1 MSDRNDPSAPASKP
15 RSVEAIEREAGTA
28 KTLAAL
34 GSGCRVAD
42 PKPVLLILHQAQSV
56 PGHIGRTLALQ
67 GHPLDIRRP
76 RFGDPLPETLA
87 GHDGLVIFGGPM
99 SANDPD
105 DYIKTETDYIGVAL
119 REGAPYLGVCLGAQ
133 MMANHLG
140 SRVYLDEAG
149 RVEIGYHRIAP
160 MADLYGEGAWP
171 ETVYQWH
178 KEGFDLAAGCTPLAT
193 GGDAFPNQAYRYGE
207 TAVGI
212 QFHPEITYA
221 MVSRWSGHNLE
232 KLKQPGAQARHV
244 QLRNHIAHMPTV
256 LGWLDRF
263 LGGWVAR
270 GRISRDMGGIAMAA
284 E

>member
-1 MSDRNDPSAPASKP
+1 MTDAQAIQMAKAERASDRGFDRACTVAPVP
-15 RSVEAIEREAGTA
+15 G
-28 KTLAAL
+28 
-34 GSGCRVAD
+34 GGGRVAD
-42 PKPVLLILHQAQSV
+42 PKPVLLILHQPHSV

-87 GHDGLVIFGGPM
+87 DHDGLVIFGGPM

-105 DYIKTETDYIGVAL
+105 DYIKVETDYIGVAL
-119 REGAPYLGVCLGAQ
+119 RENAPFLGVCLGAQ

-140 SRVYLDEAG
+140 SRVYQDNDG
-149 RVEIGYHRIAP
+149 RVEIGYHRIRP
-160 MADLYGEGAWP
+160 TGDVYGEGAWP

-178 KEGFDLAAGCTPLAT
+178 KEGFDLADGCVPLAA
-193 GGDAFPNQAYRYGE
+193 GGEAFPNQAYRYGE

-221 MVSRWSGHNLE
+221 MVSRWSGHNPG
-232 KLKQPGAQARHV
+232 KLQQVGAQARAG
-244 QLRNHIAHMPTV
+244 QLRDHITHAPNV

-263 LGGWVAR
+263 LGHWVENGRVAR
-270 GRISRDMGGIAMAA
+270 GIDRRAEAA